1 MEDYIPNRQKEY
13 LFNALIGDCDI
24 NKQYALIKMYQNS
37 CMIDEMNH
45 RREMED
51 MEKRI
56 TKNVMENL
64 SVSADISKAIQEIE
78 ELRRAIDRLGK

>member
-1 MEDYIPNRQKEY
+1 MIFKNVQQEFLFQY
-13 LFNALIGDCDI
+13 LISDFDQ
-24 NKQYALIKMYQNS
+24 NKQATLNEMYFLSQQFERN
-37 CMIDEMNH
+37 N
-45 RREMED
+45 RRIEMEQ

-64 SVSADISKAIQEIE
+64 SVSADVSKAIQEIE